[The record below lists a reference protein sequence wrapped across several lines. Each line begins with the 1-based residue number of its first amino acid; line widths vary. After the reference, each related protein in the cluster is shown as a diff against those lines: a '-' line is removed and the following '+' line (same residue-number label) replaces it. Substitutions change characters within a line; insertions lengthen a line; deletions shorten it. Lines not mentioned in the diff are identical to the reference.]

1 MIFPRAARCVYRLL
15 TTYRHLARPFHEPN
29 CWRKHSDTNHMRQGK
44 FLNRFV
50 LHYEPLS
57 YEPISANHTQARRK
71 RSLEQGH
78 ERVLLTFHAHSRR
91 FRLSLINDRSAFSD
105 ELIIITSAGPVKA
118 SLDHLYSGYLI
129 GVPKSRVVGS
139 ILDGVFHGRIETSSE
154 EFYAEPAS
162 RYLKGDHG
170 FHSIIYAGSDVVLQS
185 GCGLH
190 GATEASM
197 NDLRRQYG
205 RRNGTTLLRS
215 KRSILEPVPSQ
226 NSPVLGRMPGV
237 GVDFHARSPWMTGS
251 PGNEERQQK
260 VKRVCNL
267 EINIDHTLYNAVLLD
282 SHLDPGKTQES
293 LIAMLTSHVTAA
305 SDMFRNTD
313 FLGIADIS
321 FEIQRVLINNSES
334 CDADKRATNPF
345 CASDL
350 DSAHMLHELSKI
362 NHDDF
367 CLSYLWTYRDFVG
380 GTLGLAYK
388 AEPNG
393 FPGTAGGICDKFQ
406 SGSSLHSS
414 SSFLG
419 RLSLNTGI
427 VTFLNQNSRV
437 PERITHITFTH
448 ELGHN
453 FGSPVLLH
461 HTVFN

>member
-1 MIFPRAARCVYRLL
+1 MASVIDC
-15 TTYRHLARPFHEPN
+15 
-29 CWRKHSDTNHMRQGK
+29 GK

-129 GVPKSRVVGS
+129 
-139 ILDGVFHGRIETSSE
+139 
-154 EFYAEPAS
+154 
-162 RYLKGDHG
+162 
-170 FHSIIYAGSDVVLQS
+170 
-185 GCGLH
+185 
-190 GATEASM
+190 
-197 NDLRRQYG
+197 
-205 RRNGTTLLRS
+205 
-215 KRSILEPVPSQ
+215 
-226 NSPVLGRMPGV
+226 

-393 FPGTAGGICDKFQ
+393 ESGFIHLRALKGKKNRSNNNRATTSRTLPAGM
-406 SGSSLHSS
+406 HP
-414 SSFLG
+414 
-419 RLSLNTGI
+419 LSE
-427 VTFLNQNSRV
+427 
-437 PERITHITFTH
+437 PITFTH

-453 FGSPVLLH
+453 FGSPHDFPPECVPGSIVGNYIMYESATHGNLPNNRKFSPCSVRNVSLVLHQL
-461 HTVFN
+461 FSGDGPRANCLQ